1 MYMIKKLYLYVLLLA
16 IIFSCSNKE
25 SFDVDIIK
33 DNIKA
38 KIEFQ
43 QKQTDTEVDNIL
55 INNSLIFKDTL
66 FFPPYL
72 KSFYGNTPHS
82 FWTNGYKP
90 NPIAKTF
97 LNTVKKAYYF
107 GMDSNSFNV
116 NLLNAIYDSASIK
129 AKNSKALASLDVM
142 FTNELIKF
150 SIYNKYGRLQKV
162 MNDSLVLNLAIN
174 SLNDNDANTIKN
186 GLVSKNFSLIFDSLV
201 PKNPFFLPLQ
211 HGLKKYFSSHQL
223 TTKKVLVPIMKP
235 DSVKAYNQARE
246 ALLTYNYLDSAN
258 YKNDSI
264 FILKLKEFQHQHG
277 LDNDG
282 KIGSATANMLSKS
295 NLERYQLAAISLERL
310 RTKAFDTSF
319 FFLANIP
326 SFELNIINNNK
337 IEKQFR
343 VVVGTLANRTAIF
356 SAKMQ
361 YLILNPYWAIPY
373 SISSKEILP
382 KIKANSNEIANKG
395 YTITDMNMK
404 SVDVSKID
412 WSKVTS
418 SNFKYR
424 ITQTR
429 SGTTALGRVK
439 FIFPNDYNIYFH
451 DTPSKSLFQNDTRA
465 YSHGCVRVNNPLDL
479 AEYILMKQDTNLTID
494 SINSI
499 VNSGQQKRFNIN
511 YPLQVH
517 IDYYTSLADTSGK
530 IQFFDDIYGKNEVYK
545 NVLFSKR

>member
-1 MYMIKKLYLYVLLLA
+1 MYMIKKLYLYILLLA
-16 IIFSCSNKE
+16 IISSCSNKE

-90 NPIAKTF
+90 NPIAKSF

-116 NLLNAIYDSASIK
+116 NLLNAIYDSASVR
-129 AKNSKALASLDVM
+129 AKNTKALASLDVM

-162 MNDSLVLNLAIN
+162 MNDSLVSNLAIN
-174 SLNDNDANTIKN
+174 SLNDKDVRTIKN
-186 GLVSKNFSLIFDSLV
+186 GLVSNNLSLIFDSLV

-211 HGLKKYFSSHQL
+211 HGLKDYFSSHQL
-223 TTKKVLVPIMKP
+223 TSKKVVVPIMKP
-235 DSVKAYNQARE
+235 DSVKAYNLARK
-246 ALLTYNYLDSAN
+246 ALLTYNYLDSSN
-258 YKNDSI
+258 LNNDSI

-295 NLERYQLAAISLERL
+295 NYERYQFAAVSLERL
-310 RTKAFDTSF
+310 RMKSFDTSF
-319 FFLANIP
+319 FFFANIP
-326 SFELNIINNNK
+326 SFQLNIIDSNK
-337 IEKQFR
+337 IDKQFR
-343 VVVGTLANRTAIF
+343 VVVGKLTNKTPTF
-356 SAKMQ
+356 TAKMQ

-382 KIKANSNEIANKG
+382 KIKANTNEIANKG

-429 SGTTALGRVK
+429 SGATALGRVK
-439 FIFPNDYNIYFH
+439 FIFPNNHSIYFH
-451 DTPSKSLFQNDTRA
+451 DTPSKSLFLNDTRA
-465 YSHGCVRVNNPLDL
+465 YSHGCVRVHNPLDL
-479 AEYILMKQDTNLTID
+479 AEYILAKQDTNLTID

-499 VNSGQQKRFNIN
+499 VNSGKQKRFNVH
-511 YPLQVH
+511 YPIQVH
-517 IDYYTSLADTSGK
+517 IDYYTSLADKEGT
-530 IQFFDDIYGKNEVYK
+530 IQFYDDIYGRDELYR
-545 NVLFSKR
+545 NVLFSEK